1 MELIFEIILQFL
13 GEILLQF
20 AFESLSEL
28 GLHGLAETFEKR
40 RNPFLSTIGF
50 ALWGGL
56 AGGLSLLIM
65 PRSFI
70 SDLGIREANVLVTPL
85 LVGGGDGAD
94 RSIAGQKRAEPGG
107 HRPVWLCLR
116 VCVFDGG
123 CPF

>member
-1 MELIFEIILQFL
+1 MQFL

-70 SDLGIREANVLVTPL
+70 SDLGLCEANVLVTPL
-85 LVGGGDGAD
+85 LVGGGAMVLIGRLRD
-94 RSIAGQKRAEPGG
+94 RKGQN
-107 HRPVWLCLR
+107 R
-116 VCVFDGG
+116 VGIDRFGYAFVFA
-123 CPF
+123 FSMAVVRFNWAR